1 MNYFTR
7 GCVLLMSAITFSLPA
22 VAGQNSFAALEAASD
37 GRLGVS
43 ALNTAN
49 NMWVE
54 YRAQE
59 RFPMGCTSKLIGV
72 AAILKQSMTDNS
84 LLQQLVTYQ
93 KSDLTSWAPVTQK
106 HVADGMT
113 VAALA
118 AAAVERSDNT
128 AMNLLLKKL
137 GGVAAVN
144 AFTHS
149 LGDDTFHLDRD
160 YPAEAES
167 KPGDLR
173 DTSTPAAM
181 VKSLQQIALGDVLT
195 TSLRAQLQQW
205 MKNNSLGDARIRA
218 GVPHG
223 WIVGDKTGTGSGYG
237 ATNDIAV
244 IWPPSCPPIVVCIFY
259 SGKQKNAVKREDVI
273 AAATQIVLSE
283 FAQTDKCIKV

>member
-1 MNYFTR
+1 MNYFIR
-7 GCVLLMSAITFSLPA
+7 SCVLLMSAISFSLPA
-22 VAGQNSFAALEAASD
+22 QAAQNSFAELEATTG

-49 NMWVE
+49 NMRVE

-59 RFPMGCTSKLIGV
+59 RFPMNCTSKLIGV
-72 AAILKQSMTDNS
+72 AAILKQSMTDIS

-93 KSDLTSWAPVTQK
+93 KTDLTNWAPVTQK
-106 HVADGMT
+106 HITEGMT
-113 VAALA
+113 VSALSA
-118 AAAVERSDNT
+118 AAIEHGDNT

-137 GGVAAVN
+137 GGIAAVN
-144 AFTHS
+144 TFTRS

-195 TSLRAQLQQW
+195 PPLRSLLQEW

-218 GVPHG
+218 GVPYG
-223 WIVGDKTGTGSGYG
+223 WIVGDRTGTGSGYG

-244 IWPPSCPPIVVCIFY
+244 IWPPSCPPIVVSIFY
-259 SGKQKNAVKREDVI
+259 TGKTKDAAKREDVI
-273 AAATQIVLSE
+273 ASATHIVLSE
-283 FAQTDKCIKV
+283 LAQKDQCIKL